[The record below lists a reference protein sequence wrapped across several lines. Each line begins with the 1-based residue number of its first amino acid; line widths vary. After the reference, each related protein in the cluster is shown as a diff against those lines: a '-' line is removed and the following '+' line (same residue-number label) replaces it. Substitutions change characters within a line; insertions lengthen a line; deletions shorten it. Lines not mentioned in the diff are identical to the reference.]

1 MAEFGK
7 FDISGL
13 KELQKKLLKLQAS
26 KEKFFEE
33 CVKALAADLLKRV
46 IKRTPVGYYGITQQR
61 IARKDSKNHKKGDV
75 YYVKKGSEDGKNGG
89 TLRRGWRADIHKSGS
104 NYIAVISNP
113 VPYAIYVEYGHR
125 QTPGRYVPALG
136 KRLVRSWVP
145 GKFML
150 TISEQELQEIAP
162 QILQK
167 KFEEFLGG
175 AGL

>member
-33 CVKALAADLLKRV
+33 CVKALAADLLRRV
-46 IKRTPVGYYGITQQR
+46 KKRTPIGDYREKEEKTAKR
-61 IARKDSKNHKKGDV
+61 NSKKHKKGDV
-75 YYVKKGSEDGKNGG
+75 YYVYHASKDGKNGG
-89 TLRRGWRADIHKSGS
+89 TLRNGWRTDIHKSGS

-162 QILQK
+162 KILGK

-175 AGL
+175 M